1 MYEAAACACYVGS
14 GWQTGAGTWLVDS
27 CLDLTLWTPD
37 WCTSLLLQTL
47 LSDLP
52 THDKAT
58 WGTTE
63 VRALRLEWVARSAAA
78 LPESSSGGDQSLSPP
93 NITAPRAGF
102 CVSLGNMRSVCTVPP
117 SHLYLLRSIETSG
130 SLSCP
135 VLSIFPSQ
143 GRQPQ

>member
-1 MYEAAACACYVGS
+1 MASRALLGPHFVD
-14 GWQTGAGTWLVDS
+14 TRLVH
-27 CLDLTLWTPD
+27 LTSASET
-37 WCTSLLLQTL
+37 

-78 LPESSSGGDQSLSPP
+78 LLESNSGGDQSLSPP
-93 NITAPRAGF
+93 NSTQGWVL
-102 CVSLGNMRSVCTVPP
+102 CLLLGSMCSICTVPA
-117 SHLYLLRSIETSG
+117 SHLYLLRDIEMSG
-130 SLSCP
+130 ALSCP
-135 VLSIFPSQ
+135 ILSIFPSQ